1 MSLNMGDMN
10 LVFIYM
16 CVCVY
21 TYIYMCVCVYV
32 KIDPEEQDLE
42 ETNVFAPYN
51 SILNGFYF
59 IFEG

>member
-10 LVFIYM
+10 LVF
-16 CVCVY
+16 
-21 TYIYMCVCVYV
+21 IYMCVCVYV

-42 ETNVFAPYN
+42 ETNVFAPCN